1 MAEVRGAGYR
11 LKRYREGGAYRVRS
25 LVLDATALRTSG
37 RGDMLRLVA
46 PPTPTY
52 YALAIH
58 ALPHLACYVTNVTPS
73 HRRTRSGEG
82 HLVRAIGT
90 WGLAAGIVNVTIGGG
105 IFRLPA
111 GVAATLGAAAPL
123 AYLVCAAAM
132 GLIVL
137 CFAEAGSRVSMTGGP
152 YAYVETAF
160 GPFVGALAGM
170 LLWVGVTLALS
181 AVASFFADA
190 LGAMIPSLPAWGKRA
205 GLIGTLVLLAGA
217 NALGVGLVAR
227 FNTVATVAK
236 LAPLVVLIVVG
247 LFTMRA
253 ENLQWTHTPSTGE
266 VSRASVLLLFAFLG
280 VETALVPSGEV
291 IDPARTVPRAIL
303 AAMIVITVLYVII
316 QVVAQ
321 GLLGASLATDKTPL
335 ASAAAVAL
343 GPAGRTMIL
352 VGSVVSMFGYVSG
365 MMLAVPRMLFAL
377 ARDGFLPRV
386 VATTHPVRGTPNVA
400 IAIQTVIVALLAVYG
415 FFEVLAIAANVAVL
429 LVYGAC
435 ALAVLELRRRDV
447 RTGGIPFRIPAGRV
461 VPLAAL
467 AVIVLMLSSVQR
479 NEWLAALAV
488 VVTASVV
495 YAVTLPSRRARAVS
509 A

>member
-1 MAEVRGAGYR
+1 VD
-11 LKRYREGGAYRVRS
+11 S
-25 LVLDATALRTSG
+25 DAFRFA
-37 RGDMLRLVA
+37 VQA
-46 PPTPTY
+46 PHQTL
-52 YALAIH
+52 YALTIY
-58 ALPHLACYVTNVTPS
+58 ALQHGLGDVMDVTPPGES
-73 HRRTRSGEG
+73 TRSGEG
-82 HLVRAIGT
+82 NLVRAIGT
-90 WGLAAGIVNVTIGGG
+90 WSLGAGIVNVTIGGG

-123 AYLVCAAAM
+123 AYIVCAIAM
-132 GLIVL
+132 VLIVL

-160 GPFVGALAGM
+160 GPFVGALTGM

-190 LGAMIPSLPAWGKRA
+190 LGAMVPSLTPGEKRG
-205 GLIGTLVLLAGA
+205 GLIATLVVLAAA

-236 LAPLVVLIVVG
+236 LAPLLILIAVG
-247 LFTMRA
+247 LFTMHP
-253 ENLQWTHTPSTGE
+253 ENLRWTHAPSTGE

-280 VETALVPSGEV
+280 IESALVPSGEV
-291 IDPARTVPRAIL
+291 IDPARTVPRAIFG
-303 AAMIVITVLYVII
+303 AMTVITVLYIVI

-321 GLLGASLATDKTPL
+321 GLLGDALATDKTPL

-343 GPAGRTMIL
+343 GPGGRTMIL

-386 VATTHPVRGTPNVA
+386 IATTHPRRGTPYIA
-400 IAIQTVIVALLAVYG
+400 IAVQTVIVTLLAVYG

-435 ALAVLELRRRDV
+435 AVAVLELRRRDV

-461 VPLAAL
+461 IPLAAL
-467 AVIVLMLSSVQR
+467 TVIVMMLSSVQKR
-479 NEWLAALAV
+479 EWLAALAV
-488 VVTASVV
+488 VVVASLV
-495 YAVTLPSRRARAVS
+495 YAVTLPSRRARAVN